1 MRRFHFIAGLP
12 RSGSTLLAAILRQNP
27 TITASMSSPLGG
39 IFMQMQRAVSRGS
52 EAAMFLNDGQ
62 RERLLRH
69 IFTECYATERPEG
82 MHEDWDL
89 WNANQIVFDTNRMWP
104 SKLPT
109 LVKLFPQCRIICC
122 VRRVPWVVD
131 SIEKLIRSNAFELSG
146 IFGFEAGGTVY
157 TRANGLLA
165 SNGMVGFALDALR
178 EGFYGE
184 HSDRLLFV
192 EYEALARHPG
202 DAVDAIYKWL
212 ELPLYN
218 HDYNNIEQV
227 PGAAEFDEKLG
238 TPGLHRVGS
247 KVEWRPR
254 PSILPPDLFD
264 SFAPPFWRV
273 ANNGRVPVI
282 HCDPLKEA
290 A

>member
-1 MRRFHFIAGLP
+1 MRQFHFLAGLP

-27 TITASMSSPLGG
+27 MITASMSSPLGA
-39 IFMQMQRAVSRGS
+39 IFSQMQRAVSRGN

-69 IFTECYATERPEG
+69 IFTECY
-82 MHEDWDL
+82 ED
-89 WNANQIVFDTNRMWP
+89 ANEIVFDTNRMWP

-109 LVKLFPQCRIICC
+109 LVRLFPDCKIVCC
-122 VRRVPWVVD
+122 VRPVQWVID
-131 SIEKLIRSNAFELSG
+131 SVERLIRANAFELSG
-146 IFGFEAGGTVY
+146 IFGFEPGGTVY
-157 TRANGLLA
+157 SRANGL
-165 SNGMVGFALDALR
+165 SSGMVGFAMDALR

-184 HSDRLLFV
+184 HASHMLFV
-192 EYEALARHPG
+192 EYEALARYPS
-202 DAVDAIYKWL
+202 DTVKAVYEWL
-212 ELPLYN
+212 GLTPFE
-218 HDYNNIEQV
+218 HDFDRIEQV

-247 KVEWRPR
+247 KVEWKPR
-254 PSILPPDLFD
+254 PTVLPPEVFG
-264 SFAPPFWRV
+264 SFPPPFWRV

-282 HCDPLKEA
+282 HCDPLQEA